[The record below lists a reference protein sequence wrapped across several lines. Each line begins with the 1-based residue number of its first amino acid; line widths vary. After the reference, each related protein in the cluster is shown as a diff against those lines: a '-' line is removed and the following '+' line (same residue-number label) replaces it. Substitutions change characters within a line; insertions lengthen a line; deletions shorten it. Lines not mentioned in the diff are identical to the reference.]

1 MNRARSATPL
11 HDPGSPGGVRRL
23 RRLCGVGVGVAVVG
37 LVGAGVAAVPALTA
51 NAATADQ
58 TAGSPSPVGIPGRG
72 ATVPFVEQ
80 EAEDAA
86 TNGTVIGPDR
96 TYGHLPSEASGR
108 EAVTLDA
115 VGEYVEFTLTKP
127 ANAADFRYSIP
138 DNASGTGRDATLD
151 LEVNGTKVQDLP
163 VTSRYGWF
171 YGGYPFSNSVGDNP
185 HHFYDEVRTMFSS
198 TLPVGTKV
206 RLQVSSTA
214 ASPSFT
220 IDLGDFEQVAAPIAQ
235 PAGSLNVVTDFG
247 ADPTGATDATQAIQ
261 AAVNAGAA
269 QGKTVYVPEGRF
281 KVTDHVILDK
291 VTLTGAGQWY
301 SVLTGNRVGLYGKDA
316 SAGGSHDVTVS
327 NLAIFGEVKER
338 NDSDQVNGFGGAMS
352 DSTID
357 SVWIQH
363 TKVGAWMDGPMDH
376 LTIENSRIL
385 DQTADGINF
394 HLGVTN
400 STATN
405 NFIRNTGDDGIAEW
419 AEQPEHDNTF
429 TYNTIVAPVLAN
441 NIAIYGGTDITVS
454 HNVVSDT
461 VTNGG
466 GIHIAN
472 RYPGVQGAA
481 AIGGT
486 ITADSNTLIRAGN
499 SDYNWQFG
507 VGAMWFDGLNE
518 AVNATID
525 VSNTDIIDSSYEA
538 IQFIEGGT
546 KTVHFTNVD
555 IDGTG
560 TFAIQAQATF
570 AATFEGV
577 TARHIGYSNAIYS
590 CQGAVNTGITLV
602 GSGNTGWYTDSPYCG
617 PWPAPNY
624 VYTGGGTTDPTD
636 PPTTP
641 TDPTDPPTT
650 PTDPTACVGTGDVAR
665 GKTVVE
671 SSHVQTYSGSNAV
684 DGDAATYWESANNA
698 FPQSLRVDLCAPV
711 ALTKVVLGLPASWE
725 KRSQTLKLEGS
736 SDGSS
741 WSTLAASKSYA
752 FDPASASDTVTIP
765 VSGTARYVRVTVTA
779 NTGWPAAQLSRFE
792 VYGTADDGVTPTAP
806 PTDDPTDDPTAPP
819 TDPTGTDLA
828 LGKTVAAG
836 HADVY
841 VASNAVDGDANSYWE
856 SPDGAFPQSI
866 TVDLGAS
873 KSVSRLVLQLPP
885 ATAWAARTQTLS
897 VLGSTDGSTFQ
908 TLEASAGYRFDPASG
923 NTVTVTFPASDARY
937 VRLTFT
943 GNTGWPAAQLSELGV
958 YAS

>member
-1 MNRARSATPL
+1 MNRARTATPL
-11 HDPGSPGGVRRL
+11 HQPDEPGGARRL

-51 NAATADQ
+51 NASTSDA
-58 TAGSPSPVGIPGRG
+58 TAGSPSPVGIAGRG
-72 ATVPFVEQ
+72 ASVPFVEQ
-80 EAEDAA
+80 EAEDVA

-108 EAVTLDA
+108 KAVTLDA
-115 VGEYVEFTLTKP
+115 VGEYVEFTLTAP

-138 DNASGTGRDATLD
+138 DSASGTGRDATLA
-151 LEVNGTKVQDLP
+151 LEVNGTKVKDLP

-185 HHFYDEVRTMFSS
+185 HHFYDEVRTMFAS
-198 TLPVGTKV
+198 TLPAGTKV

-214 ASPSFT
+214 ASPTFT
-220 IDLGDFEQVAAPIAQ
+220 VDLADFEQVAAPIGQ
-235 PAGSLNVVTDFG
+235 PAGSLNVVSDFG
-247 ADPTGATDATQAIQ
+247 ADPTGVADATQAIQ
-261 AAVNAGAA
+261 NAVNAGAA
-269 QGKTVYVPEGRF
+269 QGKTVYVPQGRF
-281 KVTDHVILDK
+281 KVTNHVILDK

-301 SVLTGNRVGLYGKDA
+301 TELAGDRVGLYGKDA
-316 SAGGSHDVTVS
+316 SAGGSHGVTVS
-327 NLAIFGEVKER
+327 NLAVLGEVKER
-338 NDSDQVNGFGGAMS
+338 NDNDQVNGFGGAMS

-376 LTIENSRIL
+376 LTIKNSRIL

-429 TYNTIVAPVLAN
+429 TYNTVVAPVLAN

-472 RYPGVQGAA
+472 RYPGVQGGA

-518 AVNATID
+518 AVNATIN
-525 VSNTDIIDSSYEA
+525 VSNTAIIDSSYEA

-546 KTVHFTNVD
+546 KTVHFKNVD

-577 TARHIGYSNAIYS
+577 TAEHIGYSNPIYS

-602 GSGNTGWYTDSPYCG
+602 GSGNSGWYTDSPYCG

-624 VYTGGGTTDPTD
+624 VYTGGGSTQPTDPGTGPTN

-641 TDPTDPPTT
+641 TNPA
-650 PTDPTACVGTGDVAR
+650 ACVGTGDVAR

-671 SSHVQTYSGSNAV
+671 SSHNQTYTGSNAV
-684 DGDAATYWESANNA
+684 DGDASTYWESANGA

-725 KRSQTLKLEGS
+725 RRTQTVTVEGS
-736 SDGSS
+736 ADGTS
-741 WSTLAASKSYA
+741 WSTLAASTSYA
-752 FDPASASDTVTIP
+752 FDPAIASNTVTIP
-765 VSGTARYVRVTVTA
+765 VSGTARYVRATVTA

-792 VYGTADDGVTPTAP
+792 VYGASAGSTPTGTPTGTPTATPTVTPT
-806 PTDDPTDDPTAPP
+806 DPA
-819 TDPTGTDLA
+819 GTNLA
-828 LGKTVAAG
+828 LGKPVTAG

-841 VASNAVDGDANSYWE
+841 VPARAVDGDASTYWE

-866 TVDLGAS
+866 TVDLGAP
-873 KSVSRLVLQLPP
+873 KSVSRLVMQLPP
-885 ATAWAARTQTLS
+885 PAAWVARTQTFS
-897 VLGSTDGSTFQ
+897 VLGSTDGSAFQ
-908 TLEASAGYRFDPASG
+908 TLKASAGYRFDPATG
-923 NTVTVTFPASDARY
+923 NTVTVTFPASSVRS

-943 GNTGWPAAQLSELGV
+943 ANTGWPAAQLSELGV